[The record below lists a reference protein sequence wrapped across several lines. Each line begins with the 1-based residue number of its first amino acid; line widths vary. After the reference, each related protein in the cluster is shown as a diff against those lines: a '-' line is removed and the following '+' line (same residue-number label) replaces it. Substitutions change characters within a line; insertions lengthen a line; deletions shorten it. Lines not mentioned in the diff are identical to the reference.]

1 MVRVLLV
8 VAVVVGC
15 LSLCVGAQSPF
26 SIDGNIRL
34 ESSAQKAAKDAA
46 KTSDKKADSWKTL
59 FEEFKAGFEEFKA
72 GFEEFKAGFKDFK
85 AGSCRAQASP
95 MVPSSSWPARGDAA
109 LTVCR
114 P

>member
-59 FEEFKAGFEEFKA
+59 LEEFKAGFEEFKA
-72 GFEEFKAGFKDFK
+72 GLKDFK

>member
-1 MVRVLLV
+1 MAEL
-8 VAVVVGC
+8 GII
-15 LSLCVGAQSPF
+15 P
-26 SIDGNIRL
+26 
-34 ESSAQKAAKDAA
+34 KDAA

-59 FEEFKAGFEEFKA
+59 FEEFKAGFEEFKAGFEEFKA

-109 LTVCR
+109 VTVCR

>member
-72 GFEEFKAGFKDFK
+72 GLKDFK

-109 LTVCR
+109 VTVCR